1 MSPVR
6 SVTHVSGPD
15 ILSLERAKG
24 FEPSTPTL
32 ARSCS
37 TPELHPRPNS
47 GRAMAAGLSS
57 TYAKRTEALQPSL
70 SVHSHMVPLLW
81 QSRPRAMKRAAIMD
95 AYPNVYGAFHVT
107 IATIRSASALL

>member
-1 MSPVR
+1 M
-6 SVTHVSGPD
+6 
-15 ILSLERAKG
+15 LENLERAKG

-70 SVHSHMVPLLW
+70 QRSLPQPLLW

-95 AYPNVYGAFHVT
+95 ASSKLGTDQILDALVT
-107 IATIRSASALL
+107 EGLGHLFMVP

>member
-1 MSPVR
+1 M
-6 SVTHVSGPD
+6 
-15 ILSLERAKG
+15 LENLERAKG

-70 SVHSHMVPLLW
+70 QRSLPQPLLW

-95 AYPNVYGAFHVT
+95 AYPNVYGALHVT
-107 IATIRSASALL
+107 MATIRSASALL